1 MHDPS
6 ALTYV
11 VLDVPDPQAAAVMAI
26 RQTHRDL
33 FRAAL
38 PVEITLTD
46 CFQPEQDPS
55 AAFDALDRI
64 ATDTA
69 PIESSF
75 TTGYRFPRSD
85 TFVMRLKDDE
95 PFRQVRDAIIGAGLR
110 FQSSPYEYVPH
121 CTLRTRSPV
130 SEQEADEL
138 LATAIPGRM
147 TLDTISV
154 YTLRR
159 AANEAGVSCEL
170 RHRAR
175 LGGIAG

>member
-1 MHDPS
+1 MHDRS

-11 VLDVPDPQAAAVMAI
+11 VLDVPDPQAAAVRAI
-26 RQTHRDL
+26 RQAHGDL

-46 CFQPEQDPS
+46 SFQPEQEPS
-55 AAFDALDRI
+55 PAFDALDRI
-64 ATDTA
+64 ATHTA
-69 PIESSF
+69 PIEASF
-75 TTGYRFPRSD
+75 TTAHRFPGSD
-85 TFVMRLKDDE
+85 TFVMRPKNDE
-95 PFRQVRDAIIGAGLR
+95 PFRQLRDAIIGAGLR
-110 FQSSPYEYVPH
+110 FESSPYEYVPH

-130 SEQEADEL
+130 SEEEADEL
-138 LATAIPGRM
+138 LATAIPGPM

-175 LGGIAG
+175 LGGIVA